1 MLFIPTYKPSQCLF
15 KPTFITYPS
24 LYKHN
29 QVNAFDIREPNEI
42 PIEEVWAASNLRI
55 TFNSEQAQRKKN
67 SMMLFWDRGAS
78 IFVKCVFF
86 LTIVVLEKSIKLW
99 FIQSWRATRERKIYD
114 V

>member
-1 MLFIPTYKPSQCLF
+1 
-15 KPTFITYPS
+15 
-24 LYKHN
+24 
-29 QVNAFDIREPNEI
+29 
-42 PIEEVWAASNLRI
+42 
-55 TFNSEQAQRKKN
+55 
-67 SMMLFWDRGAS
+67 MMLFWDRGAS